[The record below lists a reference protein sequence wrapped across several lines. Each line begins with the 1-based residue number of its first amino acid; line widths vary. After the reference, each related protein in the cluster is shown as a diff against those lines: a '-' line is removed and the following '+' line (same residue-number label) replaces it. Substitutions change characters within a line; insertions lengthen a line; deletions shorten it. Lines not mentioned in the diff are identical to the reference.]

1 MTLTGKDLEEE
12 MDGFQRQGQIAGE
25 KRLGRPELGVDVS
38 NLTQASITAAF
49 WNAKILVA
57 MQSPGQFR
65 ANGIGTRTH
74 WTHAS
79 KIIPLSLQEKDGWH
93 RQQPVGGR
101 WWTWGIRMDSKDYEL
116 WCLGEVPKMWRAG
129 SLCSTSSRHGC
140 LRVRNPQLDR
150 TLLLPDIFQWGY
162 AIWNRFPAVFNIHST
177 VLNWRDQPKR
187 KTTCQRSERI
197 NGYRKR
203 TRDILIF

>member
-25 KRLGRPELGVDVS
+25 KRLGRPEVGVDVS

-65 ANGIGTRTH
+65 ANGTGTRAH

-79 KIIPLSLQEKDGWH
+79 KIIPLSLPEKDWWH

-116 WCLGEVPKMWRAG
+116 WCFRWSTQNVESWKPRQHQQQTWLPVGEKSPAG
-129 SLCSTSSRHGC
+129 QNPSPPRHLSVGLCHWKPFPSC
-140 LRVRNPQLDR
+140 L
-150 TLLLPDIFQWGY
+150 
-162 AIWNRFPAVFNIHST
+162 
-177 VLNWRDQPKR
+177 
-187 KTTCQRSERI
+187 
-197 NGYRKR
+197 
-203 TRDILIF
+203 